1 MARSWRT
8 SWAEGRGE
16 ATSDRVGDG
25 QKARTSSK
33 DFWPAWG
40 HFPENRHLGK
50 CVRVA
55 PKLPRHAQRSTWP
68 VTDANPLSDRA
79 RRRVALRPRAL
90 CINKPAQI
98 CLNQI

>member
-40 HFPENRHLGK
+40 HFPENRLIGK
-50 CVRVA
+50 WTGGV
-55 PKLPRHAQRSTWP
+55 
-68 VTDANPLSDRA
+68 
-79 RRRVALRPRAL
+79 RRRRPNGSKATHRPRSPPHTLGEMVQVWAPHL
-90 CINKPAQI
+90 RAASSNITTDIDP
-98 CLNQI
+98 